1 MCLKNVNWFDNGDRE
16 RYQKIIEKSLKRELT
31 PKEKDFYSSMYHQEE
46 FNAYGE
52 L

>member
-1 MCLKNVNWFDNGDRE
+1 MCLKNPNWFNSDDRE
-16 RYQKIIEKSLKRELT
+16 RYQRLIEKSFKRELT
-31 PKEKDFYSSMYHQEE
+31 SKEKDFYISMYHQEE